1 MADADDRL
9 LHPDEPPPVTVE
21 RPRGASPFF
30 LTCDHAGNRL
40 PRRLGSLG
48 LAARDLERHIAWDA
62 GAAGVAR
69 ALSRRLDAT
78 LVLQTYSRL
87 VIDCNR
93 NPEVPDAMP
102 AVSENTAIPG
112 NRNLSTAA
120 ARARVREVWA
130 PYHDDISRRLDARQR
145 AGRPSVLVAVHS
157 FTPVYNGE
165 RRPWH
170 IGVLYNRDPRLA
182 HIMLDLLRGADG
194 LVVGDNQPYRVSDRT
209 DYTIPVH
216 GEGRGIA
223 HVEVEIR
230 QDLIADRRGQNA
242 WARRLADLLTR
253 AGRRL
258 G

>member
-1 MADADDRL
+1 MTDTHDRL
-9 LHPDEPPPVTVE
+9 LDPDEPAPVRVE
-21 RPRGASPFF
+21 RPHGASPFF
-30 LTCDHAGNRL
+30 LTCDHASNRL
-40 PRRLGSLG
+40 PRRLGTLG
-48 LAARDLERHIAWDA
+48 LQAQQLRRHIAWDA

-69 ALSRRLDAT
+69 SLSRRLDAT

-102 AVSENTAIPG
+102 SVSENIAIPG
-112 NRNLSTAA
+112 NRNLPPAH
-120 ARARVREVWA
+120 ARARIREVWA
-130 PYHDDISRRLDARQR
+130 PYHDRISRRLDARER

-157 FTPVYNGE
+157 FTPVYDGE

-170 IGVLYNRDPRLA
+170 IGILYNRDPRLA
-182 HIMLDLLRGADG
+182 RVLLDLLRGEDH

-216 GEGRGIA
+216 GEGRGIV
-223 HVEVEIR
+223 HVEVEVR
-230 QDLIADRRGQNA
+230 QDLIADRSGQA
-242 WARRLADLLTR
+242 DWAGRLAELLTR
-253 AGRRL
+253 AHRRM